1 MNKIITQVGEIIS
14 DNFFS
19 QVPYMAKMLA
29 KSNSSFP
36 N

>member
-1 MNKIITQVGEIIS
+1 MNKIITQVGEIIF
-14 DNFFS
+14 DNFFP

-29 KSNSSFP
+29 KSNSSFT